1 MILQVWRLSENS
13 GDDNLGL
20 ACTEQGL
27 VLGRTPLIERRDGRF
42 VVRERNELE
51 HLLSRAYRTKLNIDR
66 LMPGLATVAAALNA
80 NDQALARIAA
90 VHLRV
95 PDLPDQAARDEIE
108 SADALIKY
116 AGNQGGGSVWNS
128 ALHPR
133 DIFKASPDDPK
144 HPGWPAGTEGGRGGQ
159 FRPKDGSDVV
169 IAQDIKERIR
179 RIEARQALRTEALA
193 VLRLA
198 AELAV
203 DAVPGIGL
211 AADAATLIDMA
222 NTIAELKKLKIDADA
237 AIEFVRYG
245 PYSLEELQV
254 SSNYEEFSSYG
265 DFIKDAAHIALIVK
279 RFGRAGSGNQ
289 YHHIVTQGGA
299 NTKIPPEQ
307 LQNTDNVIPL
317 PTLLHEAVNG
327 EYSRHRQGTNMT
339 EYQWLQT
346 QPYDVQREEGLEI
359 SAEIAYLEV
368 GNPGT
373 WTSRRLPWKLMT
385 PSFNWEQNWTR
396 GWIIISRRFHQWTVS
411 HSLRRCSPE
420 SK

>member
-1 MILQVWRLSENS
+1 MILKVWRLSENS

-27 VLGRTPLIERRDGRF
+27 LIGRTPLIERRDDRF

-51 HLLSRAYRTKLNIDR
+51 HLLSRAYRTKLNVDR
-66 LMPGLATVAAALNA
+66 LMPGLATVASALNA
-80 NDQALARIAA
+80 NDQGLARIAA
-90 VHLRV
+90 VHLRI
-95 PDLPDQAARDEIE
+95 PDLPDQAARAAMEAEDV
-108 SADALIKY
+108 LIKY
-116 AGNQGGGSVWNS
+116 MRQRE
-128 ALHPR
+128 LIR
-133 DIFKASPDDPK
+133 EIRKASPDDPK
-144 HPGWPAGTEGGRGGQ
+144 HPGWPAGTEGGRGGR
-159 FRPKDGSDVV
+159 FRPKDGSDAV
-169 IAQDIKERIR
+169 IAQDVIDRIR
-179 RIEARQALRTEALA
+179 RIKARRALRTEALA

-237 AIEFVRYG
+237 AIEFVKHG
-245 PYSLEELQV
+245 PYSLDELQV

-265 DFIKDAAHIALIVK
+265 DFIKDAAYVALLVK

-299 NTKIPPEQ
+299 NETKISPER

-327 EYSRHRQGTNMT
+327 DYASRWKDTNMT
-339 EYQWLQT
+339 KYEWLQT
-346 QPYDVQREEGLEI
+346 QPYDVQREEGLKI
-359 SAEIAYLEV
+359 
-368 GNPGT
+368 
-373 WTSRRLPWKLMT
+373 
-385 PSFNWEQNWTR
+385 
-396 GWIIISRRFHQWTVS
+396 
-411 HSLRRCSPE
+411 LRE
-420 SK
+420 LHILK

>member
-1 MILQVWRLSENS
+1 MIHQVWRLSENS

-27 VLGRTPLIERRDGRF
+27 MLGRTALIERRDGRF
-42 VVRERNELE
+42 AVRERAEIE
-51 HLLSRAYRTKLNIDR
+51 RLLSRAYRKQLPVDR
-66 LMPGLATVAAALNA
+66 IMSGLTTVTAALNA

-90 VHLRV
+90 VHLRI
-95 PDLPDQAARDEIE
+95 PDLPNLAARDAMEAE
-108 SADALIKY
+108 DVLIKY
-116 AGNQGGGSVWNS
+116 
-128 ALHPR
+128 LR
-133 DIFKASPDDPK
+133 RRKLKDEIRKASPDDPK

-159 FRPKDGSDVV
+159 FRPKDGAEAVITRDV
-169 IAQDIKERIR
+169 IERIQRIKAR
-179 RIEARQALRTEALA
+179 RALRTEALA

-198 AELAV
+198 AELLV
-203 DAVPGIGL
+203 DAVPGIGF

-237 AIEFVRYG
+237 AIEFVKHG

-265 DFIKDAAHIALIVK
+265 DFIKDAAYVALLVK

-299 NTKIPPEQ
+299 NENKIPAER

-327 EYSRHRQGTNMT
+327 EYSSIDKDKGMT
-339 EYQWLQT
+339 LYEWLQT
-346 QPYDVQREEGLEI
+346 QPYDVQREVGLKI
-359 SAEIAYLEV
+359 
-368 GNPGT
+368 
-373 WTSRRLPWKLMT
+373 
-385 PSFNWEQNWTR
+385 
-396 GWIIISRRFHQWTVS
+396 
-411 HSLRRCSPE
+411 LRDLHIL
-420 SK
+420 K